1 MAESLGTI
9 MDWDEL
15 AVCSWMHSIGFDQY
29 DDQIHEH
36 SITGDVLATLDSD
49 MLKEAGIGSVGQR
62 LAILKAIYH
71 VKIAHN
77 VPIEPDHYVPPSE
90 AKDGQETISLER
102 LNEIV
107 REQGERL
114 RSLEA
119 ENQRLLDRFVHL
131 EQTDSARKH
140 QHQHQQQVQQQQDHT
155 LSRQPSFKWANFV
168 KPAKS
173 PTKASLDPNISDSP
187 RSSPQ
192 AMEHD
197 VPPIPANKHNA
208 YRQQNATPP
217 SASGSNGLRPNGAGQ
232 HARPQ
237 PAPVNTQPTAESSN
251 AAAAATSDN
260 LKSFKVSLDDPAW
273 KVLPAALKKYK
284 INNDDWQNYAMF
296 ICYGNTERCLSYD
309 EKPLLLFQKLKE
321 AKKNPVF
328 MLKHIKDI
336 RSPIAVAKQ
345 KQAQRQKQAG
355 DVSTQSNTARP
366 TPHPPVIK
374 TNAPQVGAAPWP
386 DVMSPGGVDPP
397 AGPKANVEV
406 PTEEAG
412 AQAAA
417 GKARTQ
423 TGNSNSDEDWVIT
436 PSGISYA
443 VSIYPYMAEQDDE
456 LDVVVGD
463 YYIILHRARG
473 WWNVQCDPQ
482 GTGIV
487 DPDNGRSGWV
497 PAGCLLET
505 RVPVATAVAEA
516 AGTASPSSVAG
527 KNPILPLSII
537 STSFPGV
544 ALMDYH
550 KKGDEELELV
560 KDDSLRVFKR
570 YNHWSYAVKENGG
583 DRGWVPSWFI
593 GKASSSN
600 HSAGVPPTPTAGPTI
615 NTNINASS
623 AAATT
628 LLDTELRYAGSSVE
642 SPLSPAFPHAAQA
655 PRTAG
660 FI

>member
-1 MAESLGTI
+1 MMGEPQATI
-9 MDWDEL
+9 LDWDEL
-15 AVCSWMHSIGFDQY
+15 AVCSWLRSIGFDQY
-29 DDQIHEH
+29 DAQIQEH
-36 SITGDVLATLDSD
+36 SITGEVLAILDHES
-49 MLKEAGIGSVGQR
+49 LKEVGVGSIGQR
-62 LAILKAIYH
+62 LAILKAVYH
-71 VKIAHN
+71 VKLAHN
-77 VPIEPDHYVPPSE
+77 VPIEPDAYVPPSE
-90 AKDGQETISLER
+90 ANDGLEIISLER

-107 REQGERL
+107 REQDSRL
-114 RSLEA
+114 RLLEDD
-119 ENQRLLDRFVHL
+119 NRRLLERFSSH
-131 EQTDSARKH
+131 DDHSNKKH
-140 QHQHQQQVQQQQDHT
+140 SPPQPPPDHT
-155 LSRQPSFKWANFV
+155 LTRQPSFKWANFV

-173 PTKASLDPNISDSP
+173 PTKQNSLDAGISDSP

-197 VPPIPANKHNA
+197 VP
-208 YRQQNATPP
+208 QQNVTPP
-217 SASGSNGLRPNGAGQ
+217 TPARPSK
-232 HARPQ
+232 PQ
-237 PAPVNTQPTAESSN
+237 PAPVNTAPTSAES
-251 AAAAATSDN
+251 AAATSDN

-345 KQAQRQKQAG
+345 KQAQRQKTQTSSADAG
-355 DVSTQSNTARP
+355 PRP

-374 TNAPQVGAAPWP
+374 TSAPQLGTAPWP
-386 DVMSPGGVDPP
+386 DIMSPGGVDPS
-397 AGPKANVEV
+397 AVVSKANAEV
-406 PTEEAG
+406 PTEEASG
-412 AQAAA
+412 SAPAA
-417 GKARTQ
+417 GTGKSRTH

-482 GTGIV
+482 GSGIV
-487 DPDNGRSGWV
+487 DQENGRAGWV

-505 RVPVATAVAEA
+505 KVPVATAVAEA
-516 AGTASPSSVAG
+516 AGSASPSAVAG

-550 KKGDEELELV
+550 KKGDEELELH
-560 KDDSLRVFKR
+560 KDDALRVFKR
-570 YNHWSYAVKENGG
+570 YNHWSYAVKEQGG

-593 GKASSSN
+593 GKASSSS
-600 HSAGVPPTPTAGPTI
+600 HSAGIPPTPITGPTI
-615 NTNINASS
+615 NTS
-623 AAATT
+623 AASTAAAT
-628 LLDTELRYAGSSVE
+628 LLDTELRYAASSVE
-642 SPLSPAFPHAAQA
+642 SPLSPGFPHVAQA

>member
-1 MAESLGTI
+1 MNDRVGTI

-15 AVCSWMHSIGFDQY
+15 AVCSWLHSLGFEQY
-29 DDQIHEH
+29 DEQIQEH
-36 SITGDVLATLDSD
+36 SINGETLAMLDAEG
-49 MLKEAGIGSVGQR
+49 LREVGISTVGQR
-62 LAILKAIYH
+62 LAILKAVYYL
-71 VKIAHN
+71 KMDQN
-77 VPIEPDHYVPPSE
+77 VPLEPDHYVPPSE
-90 AKDGQETISLER
+90 ANDGQEVISLER
-102 LNEIV
+102 LNEVV
-107 REQGERL
+107 REQESRL
-114 RSLEA
+114 RTLEDD
-119 ENQRLLDRFVHL
+119 NRRLLDRLSSL
-131 EQTDSARKH
+131 EENSTSKKLPSPPQTQPS
-140 QHQHQQQVQQQQDHT
+140 QPQSQDQSHT
-155 LSRQPSFKWANFV
+155 LQRQPSFKWANFV

-173 PTKASLDPNISDSP
+173 PTKSTLDAAISDSP

-197 VPPIPANKHNA
+197 VPPIPTSKLGYARNA
-208 YRQQNATPP
+208 QSATPP
-217 SASGSNGLRPNGAGQ
+217 TPALRI
-232 HARPQ
+232 
-237 PAPVNTQPTAESSN
+237 PAKGPAPPPVNTASTSAIDS
-251 AAAAATSDN
+251 ATGATSDN

-345 KQAQRQKQAG
+345 KQAQRQKSQAQAG
-355 DVSTQSNTARP
+355 APAP
-366 TPHPPVIK
+366 TPHPPVVNAK
-374 TNAPQVGAAPWP
+374 TTSNGAAAPWP
-386 DVMSPGGVDPP
+386 DALSPGGLD
-397 AGPKANVEV
+397 APKAQVEV

-412 AQAAA
+412 GAAPT
-417 GKARTQ
+417 KARPHAN
-423 TGNSNSDEDWVIT
+423 NSNSDEDWVIT
-436 PSGISYA
+436 TPNGISYA

-482 GTGIV
+482 GSGIV
-487 DPDNGRSGWV
+487 DQENGRSGWV

-505 RVPVATAVAEA
+505 KVPVATAVAEA
-516 AGTASPSSVAG
+516 AGTASPTAVLG
-527 KNPILPLSII
+527 KSPILPLNII
-537 STSFPGV
+537 STSFPGI

-560 KDDSLRVFKR
+560 KDDMLRVFKR
-570 YNHWSYAVKENGG
+570 YNHWSYAVKEHGG

-593 GKASSSN
+593 GKASSS
-600 HSAGVPPTPTAGPTI
+600 SATGSVTPTAGPTI
-615 NTNINASS
+615 NTNVS
-623 AAATT
+623 AAASAATATT
-628 LLDTELRYAGSSVE
+628 LLDTELRYAASSAE
-642 SPLSPAFPHAAQA
+642 SPLSPAFPHVAQA